1 MLRLTIWQN
10 CTLMMIWLNRE
21 LEYVMVTWTG
31 SLLEFTSY
39 FLLPSINI

>member
-21 LEYVMVTWTG
+21 LEYVMTFDRDLDMFVA
-31 SLLEFTSY
+31 
-39 FLLPSINI
+39 